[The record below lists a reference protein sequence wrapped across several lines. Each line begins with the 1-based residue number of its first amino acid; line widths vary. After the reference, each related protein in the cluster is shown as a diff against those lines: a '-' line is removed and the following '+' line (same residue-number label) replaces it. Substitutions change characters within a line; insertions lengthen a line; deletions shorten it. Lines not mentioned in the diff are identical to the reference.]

1 MKSNF
6 YSTVKYIDQ
15 KKIRKKEE
23 QMNKELYDEIIERAV
38 KTYVTDSYYYRS
50 GGYYADTIVA
60 FYNQDTKRVEIV
72 HSAKNLD
79 EFKRTKT
86 GAEYATDVK
95 FKDGTSVIV
104 RSHNYYRSEQV
115 IYLKQTI
122 ELFEK
127 DFPYSGIKTFMS
139 TAGSDQHSV
148 FLYMNLYIK
157 NQNLEKIA
165 KIGPKLAYS
174 GVYDYET
181 FNRCFK
187 KNKNSMKDICQM
199 PDWLWK
205 KLVKEN
211 VSLKTWNFIRIWYRQ
226 SLKDETSL
234 AEEDINALI
243 SMSQNGSE
251 KTLTSFKYIIRNA
264 TDENGKKLFTITKL
278 NRYLDR
284 IDMYQAIDRYTGIEI
299 LRDYINMCKD
309 LEIVPVTDS
318 NSLKREHDVTARV
331 HRDFARRKWE
341 EKNAEK
347 QAKQEE
353 KFKEIYPQLEKFTY
367 ENDELQVVVPHSPKD
382 MFDEARMNHNC
393 LSSYVDN
400 FAKGISKIFFI
411 RRKEQ
416 PDKSYITVELNSTLC
431 DYRQAYYAGNQPV
444 TKKSDLT
451 FIKNWLEN
459 NKKLRLQNA

>member
-1 MKSNF
+1 
-6 YSTVKYIDQ
+6 
-15 KKIRKKEE
+15 
-23 QMNKELYDEIIERAV
+23 MNKELYEKIIARA
-38 KTYVTDSYYYRS
+38 KREFLMPDMESPYYYRREKGS
-50 GGYYADTIVA
+50 YVNTIVT
-60 FYNQDTKRVEIV
+60 FYNPDTKQVEAVHPQYNLTDFKQSHKGEPVSLKIEFQDHDRGTLRPCRLDRPYWYDERVIFLEQTL
-72 HSAKNLD
+72 K
-79 EFKRTKT
+79 EF
-86 GAEYATDVK
+86 
-95 FKDGTSVIV
+95 
-104 RSHNYYRSEQV
+104 N
-115 IYLKQTI
+115 
-122 ELFEK
+122 K
-127 DFPYSGIKTFMS
+127 DFPYNGLNDFISKYS
-139 TAGSDQHSV
+139 LKDQEKA
-148 FLYMNLYIK
+148 LYINLYIK
-157 NQNLEKIA
+157 NPELEKIA
-165 KIGPKLAYS
+165 KIYPNLVKAGI
-174 GVYDYET
+174 YDFET

-187 KNKNSMKDICQM
+187 KDKKAMKDICQM

-211 VSLKTWNFIRIWYRQ
+211 ASLKTWNFIRIWYKQ

-234 AEEDINALI
+234 VEEDINALI

-251 KTLTSFKYIIRNA
+251 KILTSFKYIIRNA

-299 LRDYINMCKD
+299 LRDYITMCKD
-309 LEIVPVTDS
+309 LSIIPVTDS

-367 ENDELQVVVPHSPKD
+367 EDDELQVIVPHSPKD

-393 LSSYVDN
+393 LSSYVDS
-400 FAKGISKIFFI
+400 FAKGLSKIFFI

-416 PDKSYITVELNSTLC
+416 LDKSYITVELNSTLC

>member
-1 MKSNF
+1 
-6 YSTVKYIDQ
+6 
-15 KKIRKKEE
+15 
-23 QMNKELYDEIIERAV
+23 MNKELYNKIIDRA
-38 KTYVTDSYYYRS
+38 KREFLLPEMNSPYYYR
-50 GGYYADTIVA
+50 YANGEYVNTMVA
-60 FYNQDTKRVEIV
+60 FYNPDTKQAEIV
-72 HSAKNLD
+72 HPQHNLAD
-79 EFKRTKT
+79 FKQSHKGEPVSLKIEFQDHDR
-86 GAEYATDVK
+86 
-95 FKDGTSVIV
+95 GTPRLFYLDRLYWYGERIIFL
-104 RSHNYYRSEQV
+104 EQT
-115 IYLKQTI
+115 L
-122 ELFEK
+122 EEFNK
-127 DFPYSGIKTFMS
+127 DFPYNGLNDYISKYNLEDREK
-139 TAGSDQHSV
+139 A
-148 FLYMNLYIK
+148 LYINLYIK
-157 NQNLEKIA
+157 NPQLEKIV
-165 KIGPKLAYS
+165 KIYPKLVKAS
-174 GVYDYET
+174 IYDFET

-187 KNKNSMKDICQM
+187 KGKKAMKDICQM

-205 KLVKEN
+205 KLIKEN
-211 VSLKTWNFIRIWYRQ
+211 ASLKTWNFIRIWYKQ

-234 AEEDINALI
+234 VEEDINALI

-251 KTLTSFKYIIRNA
+251 KTLTNFKYIIRNA
-264 TDENGKKLFTITKL
+264 TDENGKKLFTISKL

-284 IDMYQAIDRYTGIEI
+284 IDMYQAIDRNLGIEI

-331 HRDFARRKWE
+331 HRDFAQRKWE

-347 QAKQEE
+347 RAKQEE

-367 ENDELQVVVPHSPKD
+367 EDDELQVIVPHSPKD

-393 LSSYVDN
+393 LSSYVDS

-416 PDKSYITVELNSTLC
+416 LDKSYITVELNSTLC